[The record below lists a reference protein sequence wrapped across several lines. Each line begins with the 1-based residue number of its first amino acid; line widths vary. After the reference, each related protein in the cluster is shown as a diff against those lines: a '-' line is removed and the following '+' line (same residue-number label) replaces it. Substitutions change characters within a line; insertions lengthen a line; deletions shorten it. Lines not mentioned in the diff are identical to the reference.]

1 MTRERERL
9 YIGASGVSAG
19 ILGRSEENQRDSVFA
34 YNPAVAEKDAVSLT
48 MPVRL
53 KSYTWA
59 YGVHPLFEMHLP
71 EGHLKAELVRRFSKS
86 VRGFDNFALLSIV
99 GPHQLGRISV
109 THTTA
114 NESLPEIKLS
124 DVLVYDGAKD
134 LFDDLMN
141 TYAAY
146 SGVSGVQ
153 PKVLVRDIGD
163 TDSDVARLTHRGATH
178 LVKAFNDSDF
188 AQLAANEFF
197 CMRAAFH
204 TGLEVPECQLSEHG
218 RFLVV
223 KRFDIGDN
231 AHLGFE
237 DMCVLSGWGT
247 DKKYDGSYQGC
258 AKLIKT
264 YVSPSR
270 LTKALEDFFM
280 MVALSA
286 ALQNGD
292 GHLKNFGLLYEDCA
306 EDADIRL
313 APAYDLVTTTVYQV
327 NDIMGLLLGGS
338 KAWPKRKMLVQFG
351 RSACNLSEARCNE
364 LLANVHRGMNRA
376 MAELSDYRETHPAFE
391 AVGEKMAAAWAT
403 GLARSI
409 EPK

>member
-1 MTRERERL
+1 MTRESDRL

-19 ILGRSEENQRDSVFA
+19 ILGRGEENQRDSIFS
-34 YNPAVAEKDAVSLT
+34 YNPAIAEKDAVSLT

-53 KSYTWA
+53 ESYTWA
-59 YGVHPLFEMHLP
+59 YGIHPLFEMHLP
-71 EGHLKAELVRRFSKS
+71 EGHLKAELVRRFTKS
-86 VRGFDNFALLSIV
+86 VRGFDDFALLSIV
-99 GPHQLGRISV
+99 GPHQLGRSSV
-109 THTTA
+109 AHTSA
-114 NESLPEIKLS
+114 DESMPEIKLS
-124 DVLVYDGAKD
+124 DLLVYDGAKD
-134 LFDDLMN
+134 LFDDLVK

-153 PKVLVRDIGD
+153 PKVLVRDVDD
-163 TDSDVARLTHRGATH
+163 TNLNVARLTHRGATH
-178 LVKAFNDSDF
+178 LVKSFNDSEF
-188 AQLAANEFF
+188 SQLAANEFF

-204 TGLEVPECQLSEHG
+204 TGLEVPECQLSQHG
-218 RFLVV
+218 KFLVV
-223 KRFDIGDN
+223 KRFDISGS
-231 AHLGFE
+231 AYLGFE

-247 DKKYDGSYQGC
+247 EKKYDGSYQGC

-270 LTKALEDFFM
+270 VTKALEDFFM

-286 ALQNGD
+286 AIENGD
-292 GHLKNFGLLYEDCA
+292 GHLKNFGLLYENCA
-306 EDADIRL
+306 EDADIWL

-351 RSACNLSEARCNE
+351 RSSCNLTEARCNE
-364 LLANVHRGMNRA
+364 LLVKVHSGMSRA
-376 MAELSDYRETHPAFE
+376 MEELTEYRNTHPAF
-391 AVGEKMAAAWAT
+391 APMGEKMLAAWAA

-409 EPK
+409 ETE